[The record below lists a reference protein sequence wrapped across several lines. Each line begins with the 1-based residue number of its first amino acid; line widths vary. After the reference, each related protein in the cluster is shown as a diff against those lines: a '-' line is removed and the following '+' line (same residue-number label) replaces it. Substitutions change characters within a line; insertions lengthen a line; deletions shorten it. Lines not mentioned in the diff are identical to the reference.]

1 MPEDWLEPPVVYD
14 LIDEDNMPQETI
26 DGYRGYLLPKK
37 LQAPNANW
45 ADKPEQIVHT
55 KKKELKSLQVSI
67 MSPEDI
73 IAMSAV
79 EVFEDEIFTQKRGD
93 ETPLEHGPMDLYGLH

>member
-1 MPEDWLEPPVVYD
+1 M
-14 LIDEDNMPQETI
+14 LIGRIN
-26 DGYRGYLLPKK
+26 
-37 LQAPNANW
+37 
-45 ADKPEQIVHT
+45 PEQIVHT

-93 ETPLEHGPMDLYGLH
+93 ETPLEHGPMDLRMGSTDKGTMFHLQ

>member
-1 MPEDWLEPPVVYD
+1 
-14 LIDEDNMPQETI
+14 
-26 DGYRGYLLPKK
+26 
-37 LQAPNANW
+37 
-45 ADKPEQIVHT
+45 
-55 KKKELKSLQVSI
+55 

-93 ETPLEHGPMDLYGLH
+93 ETPLEHGPMDLRMGSTDKGTQCFTCNNTYKDESSIDGCPVTLGISCLLLQCPTIYSYKEEGIQVA